1 MLTVIEPAASTALT
15 TLDRVKFGLGIDLDD
30 DTNDEFLEMQIQ
42 EQSDY
47 VCALL
52 NVAVADDGTRTLG
65 LETVEEIL
73 EMPFLSR
80 LPVVEIISLM
90 DGNGTVYDPDDYR
103 IHRMTGRFIGPPST
117 AWMNLIYNYTPPPI
131 PIIARYT
138 AGWLLPGDE
147 GRTLPYPIE
156 TATVARVSSVRSGS
170 GRDPLVKAEDI
181 PGVIRTEYW
190 VGSTGGDTGGTGG
203 IPPDIWSQ
211 LSMYRRLGV

>member
-15 TLDRVKFGLGIDLDD
+15 TLDRVKFGLGITDD
-30 DTNDEFLEMQIQ
+30 AGDEFLEMQIL
-42 EQSDY
+42 EQSEY
-47 VCALL
+47 ICALL
-52 NVAVADDGTRTLG
+52 NVATADNGSRTLG

-80 LPVVEIISLM
+80 VPVVELISIT

-103 IHRMTGRFIGPPST
+103 IHKMTGRFIGPPST

-131 PIIARYT
+131 PIIAQYT

-147 GRTLPYPIE
+147 GRNLPYPIE
-156 TATVARVSSVRSGS
+156 TAAVSRVASVRAGG
-170 GRDPLVKAEDI
+170 GRDPNVRAERI
-181 PGVIRTEYW
+181 PGVMDTEYW
-190 VGSTGGDTGGTGG
+190 VGATGGDSGGTGG

-211 LSMYRRLGV
+211 ISMYRRLGI